1 MTVHT
6 TPVVDISSVELEDT
20 GPLAEA
26 VDAPMATHATV
37 LWTDGSGI
45 EAGVWS
51 CTPGNSR
58 WHLETHEF
66 VYVVSGR
73 MTVTRDGEEPVEVSA
88 GSTVFFEKGWQGL
101 WLIHETITKSYV
113 TF

>member
-1 MTVHT
+1 MTAHP
-6 TPVVDISSVELEDT
+6 TPTVDVSSVELEDT

-26 VDAPMATHATV
+26 VDCDMATHAAV

-51 CTPGNSR
+51 CTPGTSR
-58 WHLETHEF
+58 WHLATHEF
-66 VYVVSGR
+66 IYVVSGR
-73 MTVTRDGEEPVEVSA
+73 MTVTRDGEEPVVIEA
-88 GSTVFFEKGWQGL
+88 GFTAFFEKGWQGI

-113 TF
+113 IF